1 MLLILIWTLGVWLT
15 WQNRKMHCEIVPQY
29 GWISRIGL
37 IAGTIVML
45 FDLWFLSLFY
55 EELRLGMS
63 ILFAFITVSVGGY
76 LARYFEL
83 LVFSLEQEDGYWENL
98 IMEYY
103 QDEYKDGLGPRG
115 VQSMV
120 TSMVPEWWIALMPTS
135 TRDEIKSA
143 LEKINNETE
152 DLARRRA
159 AKFS

>member
-1 MLLILIWTLGVWLT
+1 
-15 WQNRKMHCEIVPQY
+15 MHCEIVPQY

-63 ILFAFITVSVGGY
+63 ILLAFITVSVGGY